1 MNKLAKLGGVTL
13 ACAMVF
19 LAGCNEDKE
28 ESNKIAATVEVQPV
42 AETQPA
48 VTAEPAV
55 DVAVEVV
62 ETTGDEKPFL
72 ATTSEVVVTASVK
85 AINQD
90 TRVVTLVGQE
100 GEEHTVLVS
109 DEARNLDQVEVGD
122 ELTITYF
129 QNVTIEVVDG
139 QGVEAA
145 QGSIV
150 AAVRAEEGQK
160 PGAAMGETNIA
171 VLKVEAINIEAN
183 TFKLKDANGMV
194 KEFKAMNPENLKR
207 SSVGD
212 AVIISTTQTVAVK
225 VVETPKG

>member
-1 MNKLAKLGGVTL
+1 MNNLAKFGGVTL

-19 LAGCNEDKE
+19 LAGCNEEKE
-28 ESNKIAATVEVQPV
+28 ENKAAVEAQPV
-42 AETQPA
+42 AETQAA
-48 VTAEPAV
+48 VNTEAPAV

-62 ETTGDEKPFL
+62 ASTDDEKPFL
-72 ATTSEVVVTASVK
+72 ATTSEIVITATVK
-85 AINQD
+85 ALNKE
-90 TRVVTLVGQE
+90 TRILTLVGQE

-109 DEARNLDQVEVGD
+109 EDARNLDQVEVGD
-122 ELTITYF
+122 ELTITYLE
-129 QNVTIEVVDG
+129 NVTIEVVDG

-171 VLKVEAINIEAN
+171 VLKVVDINIEAN
-183 TFKLKDANGMV
+183 TFKLEDANGMI
-194 KEFKAMNPENLKR
+194 KEFKARNPENLKR

-212 AVIISTTQTVAVK
+212 AVIISTTQTVAVD
-225 VVETPKG
+225 VLAVPKG